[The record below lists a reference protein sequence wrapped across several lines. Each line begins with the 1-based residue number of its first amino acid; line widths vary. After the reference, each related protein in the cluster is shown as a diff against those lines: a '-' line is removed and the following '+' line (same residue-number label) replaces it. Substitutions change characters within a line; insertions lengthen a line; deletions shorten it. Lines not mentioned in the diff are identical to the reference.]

1 MFRRIALV
9 VLVAAIFVAM
19 LVFTYHNKTEV
30 VVNLLFTEV
39 EAPMSTAFTVTFALG
54 WLFGVVSMGLYT
66 LRLVRQRKKLERS
79 LTVTEQEVSSLRNL
93 PLADA
98 D

>member
-19 LVFTYHNKTEV
+19 L
-30 VVNLLFTEV
+30 
-39 EAPMSTAFTVTFALG
+39 G

-66 LRLVRQRKKLERS
+66 FRLVRQRKKLERS
-79 LTVTEQEVSSLRNL
+79 LTVSEQEVSSLRNL